1 MKVQQLFLRN
11 VRSIKSLDLD
21 FRDPVTG
28 KPMSRI
34 VLAGANGSGK
44 TTILESIFGLM
55 AAAPRYHEA
64 KLEIPYFFL
73 AAQLQIL
80 FEIEL
85 LNRPLTILSIS
96 YGNDIPIKPSAYS
109 EGKRIK
115 TDPRQLYERTS
126 RYDYLEIDLGP
137 DAEETSAFAQ
147 LLEAIRSAIM
157 RDGEAP
163 GSVLYFPHN
172 RYLPSVP
179 QGELGFEPKIY
190 EWAYR
195 YQPADQWKGST
206 ESYLF
211 SLNYLDLE
219 DRDRKMPANRFGQT
233 IELVNSILVDK
244 KITHIEK
251 GRVVIETASGETHG
265 LSELSSGEKHLVL
278 LLIEITRRIVPGSV
292 ILIDEP
298 EISLHPAWQRGL
310 VAALDKI
317 IEQYDAQVIMA
328 THSLEIAGM
337 VQPHEVLF
345 LSDLGVPPGEWKP
358 EREVL
363 A

>member
-44 TTILESIFGLM
+44 TTILDCIIGLIGSLTLSDFQPPYLQSDSGVYLTLEPPREVTQDVWAIALNMGRSIEENYRLKG
-55 AAAPRYHEA
+55 AY
-64 KLEIPYFFL
+64 LEWQNLKDGDWYEVDIGF
-73 AAQLQIL
+73 AIR
-80 FEIEL
+80 EL
-85 LNRPLTILSIS
+85 LRGTEERERQFTQKASLLFLPDNRRLLPTESSGPITPEEENLWIS
-96 YGNDIPIKPSAYS
+96 RHTP
-109 EGKRIK
+109 
-115 TDPRQLYERTS
+115 T
-126 RYDYLEIDLGP
+126 
-137 DAEETSAFAQ
+137 
-147 LLEAIRSAIM
+147 
-157 RDGEAP
+157 
-163 GSVLYFPHN
+163 
-172 RYLPSVP
+172 
-179 QGELGFEPKIY
+179 
-190 EWAYR
+190 
-195 YQPADQWKGST
+195 DQWKGSV
-206 ESYLF
+206 ESYLVWQ
-211 SLNYLDLE
+211 NYLDLE
-219 DRDRKMPANRFGQT
+219 DRDKGIKADRFQRIT
-233 IELVNSILVDK
+233 SVVNQILDQK
-244 KITHIEK
+244 HISGVER
-251 GRVVIETASGETHG
+251 GRVVVEVSGQTKHG
-265 LSELSSGEKHLVL
+265 LDDLSSGERQIVL
-278 LLIEITRRIVPGSV
+278 LLVEITRRIKPGSV

-310 VAALDKI
+310 VVALDKI

-328 THSLEIAGM
+328 THSPEIAGM